1 MVTELYFWHKISKV
15 FIFGHFFCPILTF
28 QKNFTR
34 DFFTLLY
41 NKLNLI
47 LKENSIYI
55 KQIISNNYMSN
66 SNIIIVF
73 DTETTGFSPE
83 RNEIVQL
90 SYILYDTQTQ
100 TVVYAT
106 TQGDDIV
113 NIKGAIPPET
123 TAVHGISKDM
133 TLGKRPI
140 KEHIDQFIQ
149 YCLQAGK
156 FVGHNIKFDIKM
168 ITGQMKKIIKEFP
181 EDKER
186 YDNFLKGFDMV
197 GKSLPEAAYCTM
209 SESQGVCA
217 QLKGTKKLKNEKL
230 MEVHKLLFN
239 QDVGGQLH
247 NALVDISVTLRVFL
261 KLTMNIDICESMTEF
276 TPDVVNVSNNIEIC
290 SLIKPMGISGPI
302 VNVEYSGE
310 LITGLTRVPSGIE
323 EDKINVE
330 TAVKQIASKMAGE
343 IQAQAMSNILGNIP
357 PTTTCTSI
365 SICKSLIVEGTETNE
380 TCDTS
385 SNNQFCS
392 LEGEI
397 RIKPEVKPRPFSKK
411 NKVFPIGGRRKK
423 TKRRRRNKR
432 TIKRR

>member
-1 MVTELYFWHKISKV
+1 
-15 FIFGHFFCPILTF
+15 
-28 QKNFTR
+28 
-34 DFFTLLY
+34 
-41 NKLNLI
+41 
-47 LKENSIYI
+47 
-55 KQIISNNYMSN
+55 MSN

-168 ITGQMKKIIKEFP
+168 ITGQMKKIVKEFP

-197 GKSLPEAAYCTM
+197 GKNLPEAAYCTM

-217 QLKGTKKLKNEKL
+217 ELKGTKKRKNEKL

-290 SLIKPMGISGPI
+290 SLIKPISISGPI
-302 VNVEYSGE
+302 KNVEYSGD
-310 LITGLTRVPSGIE
+310 LITGLTRVPSGVE
-323 EDKINVE
+323 EDKINVD
-330 TAVKQIASKMAGE
+330 TVVKQIASKMASDV
-343 IQAQAMSNILGNIP
+343 QAQAMSNILGKIP

-365 SICKSLIVEGTETNE
+365 SICKSLIVDGTETNE
-380 TCDTS
+380 TCDKS
-385 SNNQFCS
+385 SNNDFCS
-392 LEGEI
+392 IEGSIEGEI
-397 RIKPEVKPRPFSKK
+397 RIKPEKKSGIFSRK
-411 NKVFPIGGRRKK
+411 NKVFPIGGRKKK
-423 TKRRRRNKR
+423 TKRRKNKK
-432 TIKRR
+432 TIKRRR

>member
-1 MVTELYFWHKISKV
+1 
-15 FIFGHFFCPILTF
+15 
-28 QKNFTR
+28 
-34 DFFTLLY
+34 
-41 NKLNLI
+41 
-47 LKENSIYI
+47 
-55 KQIISNNYMSN
+55 MSN

-83 RNEIVQL
+83 KNEIVQL

-113 NIKGAIPPET
+113 NIKGDIPPET

-133 TLGKRPI
+133 TLDKRFI

-149 YCLQAGK
+149 YCTQAGK

-168 ITGQMKKIIKEFP
+168 ITGQIKKIIKEFP
-181 EDKER
+181 QDKER
-186 YDNFLKGFDMV
+186 YNNFLKGFDMV
-197 GKSLPEAAYCTM
+197 GKDLPEAAYCTM
-209 SESQGVCA
+209 SESQGICA
-217 QLKGTKKLKNEKL
+217 ELKGTKKLKNEKL

-290 SLIKPMGISGPI
+290 SLIKPISISRPI

-330 TAVKQIASKMAGE
+330 TAVKQIASKVASDV
-343 IQAQAMSNILGNIP
+343 QAQAMSNILGKIP

-365 SICKSLIVEGTETNE
+365 SICKTLIVDGTETNE

-392 LEGEI
+392 NEGDV
-397 RIKPEVKPRPFSKK
+397 RIKPAIKPRPLLSKK
-411 NKVFPIGGRRKK
+411 NKVFPIGGRKKK
-423 TKRRRRNKR
+423 TKRRKNKR
-432 TIKRR
+432 TIKKRR

>member
-1 MVTELYFWHKISKV
+1 
-15 FIFGHFFCPILTF
+15 
-28 QKNFTR
+28 
-34 DFFTLLY
+34 
-41 NKLNLI
+41 
-47 LKENSIYI
+47 
-55 KQIISNNYMSN
+55 MSN

-168 ITGQMKKIIKEFP
+168 ITGQMKKIVKEFP

-197 GKSLPEAAYCTM
+197 GKNLPEAAYCTM

-217 QLKGTKKLKNEKL
+217 ELKGTKKRKNEKL

-290 SLIKPMGISGPI
+290 SLIKPISISGPI
-302 VNVEYSGE
+302 KNVEYSGE
-310 LITGLTRVPSGIE
+310 LITGLTRVPSGVE
-323 EDKINVE
+323 EDKINVD
-330 TAVKQIASKMAGE
+330 TVVKQIASKMASDV
-343 IQAQAMSNILGNIP
+343 QAQAMSNILGKVP

-365 SICKSLIVEGTETNE
+365 SICKSLIVDGTETNE
-380 TCDTS
+380 TCDKS

-392 LEGEI
+392 IEGSIEGEI
-397 RIKPEVKPRPFSKK
+397 LIKPQIKPRSYSK
-411 NKVFPIGGRRKK
+411 NKVVPLGGRKNK
-423 TKRRRRNKR
+423 TKRRRRNKK
-432 TIKRR
+432 TIKRRRRN

>member
-1 MVTELYFWHKISKV
+1 MYFWHKISKV
-15 FIFGHFFCPILTF
+15 FIFGHFFCPIFTF

>member
-1 MVTELYFWHKISKV
+1 
-15 FIFGHFFCPILTF
+15 
-28 QKNFTR
+28 
-34 DFFTLLY
+34 
-41 NKLNLI
+41 
-47 LKENSIYI
+47 
-55 KQIISNNYMSN
+55 MSN

-83 RNEIVQL
+83 KNEIVQL

-113 NIKGAIPPET
+113 NIKGPIPPDT

-149 YCLQAGK
+149 YCDQAGK

-181 EDKER
+181 QDKER

-197 GKSLPEAAYCTM
+197 GKNLPEAAYCTM
-209 SESQGVCA
+209 SESQGICA

-290 SLIKPMGISGPI
+290 SLIKPMSISGPI
-302 VNVEYSGE
+302 QNVEYSGE

-330 TAVKQIASKMAGE
+330 TVTHKMASKVASDV
-343 IQAQAMSNILGNIP
+343 QAQAMSNILGKIQP
-357 PTTTCTSI
+357 PTTCTSI
-365 SICKSLIVEGTETNE
+365 SICKSLIVNGTETNE
-380 TCDTS
+380 TCDKS

-392 LEGEI
+392 IEGSIEGEI
-397 RIKPEVKPRPFSKK
+397 LIKPQIKPRSYSK
-411 NKVFPIGGRRKK
+411 NKVVPLGGRKKK
-423 TKRRRRNKR
+423 TKRRKNKR
-432 TIKRR
+432 TIKKRRK

>member
-1 MVTELYFWHKISKV
+1 
-15 FIFGHFFCPILTF
+15 
-28 QKNFTR
+28 
-34 DFFTLLY
+34 
-41 NKLNLI
+41 
-47 LKENSIYI
+47 
-55 KQIISNNYMSN
+55 MSN

-168 ITGQMKKIIKEFP
+168 ITGQMKKIVKEFP

-197 GKSLPEAAYCTM
+197 GKNLPEAAYCTM

-217 QLKGTKKLKNEKL
+217 ELKGTKKRKNEKL

-261 KLTMNIDICESMTEF
+261 KLTMNIDICESMTQF

-290 SLIKPMGISGPI
+290 SLIKPISISGPI
-302 VNVEYSGE
+302 KNVEYSGE
-310 LITGLTRVPSGIE
+310 LITGLTRVPSGVE
-323 EDKINVE
+323 EDKINVD
-330 TAVKQIASKMAGE
+330 TVVKQIASKMASDV
-343 IQAQAMSNILGNIP
+343 QAQAMSNILGKIP

-365 SICKSLIVEGTETNE
+365 SICKSLIVDGTETNE
-380 TCDTS
+380 TCDKS

-392 LEGEI
+392 IEGSIEGEI
-397 RIKPEVKPRPFSKK
+397 LIKPQIKPRSYSK
-411 NKVFPIGGRRKK
+411 NKVVPLGGRKNK
-423 TKRRRRNKR
+423 TKRRRRNKK
-432 TIKRR
+432 TIKRRRRN

>member
-1 MVTELYFWHKISKV
+1 
-15 FIFGHFFCPILTF
+15 
-28 QKNFTR
+28 
-34 DFFTLLY
+34 
-41 NKLNLI
+41 
-47 LKENSIYI
+47 
-55 KQIISNNYMSN
+55 MSN

-168 ITGQMKKIIKEFP
+168 ITGQMKKIVKEFP

-197 GKSLPEAAYCTM
+197 GKNLPEAAYCTM

-217 QLKGTKKLKNEKL
+217 ELKGTKKRKNEKL

-276 TPDVVNVSNNIEIC
+276 TPNVVNVSNNLEIC
-290 SLIKPMGISGPI
+290 SLIKPISISGPI
-302 VNVEYSGE
+302 KNVEYSGE
-310 LITGLTRVPSGIE
+310 LITGLTRVPSGVE
-323 EDKINVE
+323 EDKINVD
-330 TAVKQIASKMAGE
+330 TVVKQIASKMASE
-343 IQAQAMSNILGNIP
+343 IQAQAMSNILGKVP
-357 PTTTCTSI
+357 TTTTCTSI
-365 SICKSLIVEGTETNE
+365 SICKSLIVDGTETNE
-380 TCDTS
+380 TCDKS

-392 LEGEI
+392 IEGSIEGEI
-397 RIKPEVKPRPFSKK
+397 LIKPQIKPRSYSK
-411 NKVFPIGGRRKK
+411 NKVVPLGGRKNK
-423 TKRRRRNKR
+423 TKRRRRNKK
-432 TIKRR
+432 TIKRRRRN

>member
-1 MVTELYFWHKISKV
+1 
-15 FIFGHFFCPILTF
+15 
-28 QKNFTR
+28 
-34 DFFTLLY
+34 
-41 NKLNLI
+41 
-47 LKENSIYI
+47 
-55 KQIISNNYMSN
+55 MSN

-83 RNEIVQL
+83 RSEIVQL

-168 ITGQMKKIIKEFP
+168 ITGQMKKIVKEFP

-197 GKSLPEAAYCTM
+197 GKNLPEAAYCTM

-217 QLKGTKKLKNEKL
+217 ELKGTKKRKNEKL

-261 KLTMNIDICESMTEF
+261 KLTMNIDICESMTQF

-290 SLIKPMGISGPI
+290 SLIKPISISGPI
-302 VNVEYSGE
+302 QNVEYSGE

-323 EDKINVE
+323 EDKINVD
-330 TAVKQIASKMAGE
+330 TVVKQIASKMASDV
-343 IQAQAMSNILGNIP
+343 QAQAMSNILGKIP

-365 SICKSLIVEGTETNE
+365 SICKSLIVDGTETNE
-380 TCDTS
+380 TCDKS

-392 LEGEI
+392 IEGSIEGEI
-397 RIKPEVKPRPFSKK
+397 LIKPQIKPRSYSK
-411 NKVFPIGGRRKK
+411 NKVVPLGGRKNK
-423 TKRRRRNKR
+423 TKRRRRNKK
-432 TIKRR
+432 TIKRRRRN

>member
-1 MVTELYFWHKISKV
+1 
-15 FIFGHFFCPILTF
+15 
-28 QKNFTR
+28 
-34 DFFTLLY
+34 
-41 NKLNLI
+41 
-47 LKENSIYI
+47 
-55 KQIISNNYMSN
+55 MSN

-83 RNEIVQL
+83 KNEIVQL

-113 NIKGAIPPET
+113 NIKGDIPPET

-133 TLGKRPI
+133 TLDKRFI

-149 YCLQAGK
+149 YCTQAGK

-168 ITGQMKKIIKEFP
+168 ITGQIKKIIKEFP
-181 EDKER
+181 QDKER

-197 GKSLPEAAYCTM
+197 GKDLPEAAYCTM
-209 SESQGVCA
+209 SESQGICA
-217 QLKGTKKLKNEKL
+217 ELKGTKKLKNEKL

-290 SLIKPMGISGPI
+290 SLIKPISISRPI
-302 VNVEYSGE
+302 VNIEYSGE

-323 EDKINVE
+323 EDKINVD
-330 TAVKQIASKMAGE
+330 TTVKQIASKVASDV
-343 IQAQAMSNILGNIP
+343 QAQAMSNILGKIP

-365 SICKSLIVEGTETNE
+365 SICKTLIVDGTETNE

-392 LEGEI
+392 IEGDI
-397 RIKPEVKPRPFSKK
+397 RIKPEIKPRPLLSKK
-411 NKVFPIGGRRKK
+411 NKVFPIGGRKKK
-423 TKRRRRNKR
+423 TKRRKNKR
-432 TIKRR
+432 TIKKRR

>member
-1 MVTELYFWHKISKV
+1 
-15 FIFGHFFCPILTF
+15 
-28 QKNFTR
+28 
-34 DFFTLLY
+34 
-41 NKLNLI
+41 
-47 LKENSIYI
+47 
-55 KQIISNNYMSN
+55 MSN

-83 RNEIVQL
+83 KNEIVQL

-100 TVVYAT
+100 TVIYAT

-113 NIKGAIPPET
+113 NIKGAIPPDT
-123 TAVHGISKDM
+123 TAVHGISKVM
-133 TLGKRPI
+133 TLDKRPI

-149 YCLQAGK
+149 YCNQAGK

-168 ITGQMKKIIKEFP
+168 IAGQMKKIIKDSP
-181 EDKER
+181 QDKER
-186 YDNFLKGFDMV
+186 YEDFLKGFDMV
-197 GKSLPEAAYCTM
+197 GKNLPEAAYCTM

-290 SLIKPMGISGPI
+290 SLINPVRISGPI
-302 VNVEYSGE
+302 QNVEYSGE

-330 TAVKQIASKMAGE
+330 TVVKKMASKVASE
-343 IQAQAMSNILGNIP
+343 VQAQAMSNILGKVQP
-357 PTTTCTSI
+357 PTTCTSI
-365 SICKSLIVEGTETNE
+365 SICKSLIVDGTETNE
-380 TCDTS
+380 TCNKS
-385 SNNQFCS
+385 SNNDFCS
-392 LEGEI
+392 IEGEI
-397 RIKPEVKPRPFSKK
+397 RIKPSIKSNPFSRK
-411 NKVFPIGGRRKK
+411 NKVHPIGGRKNK
-423 TKRRRRNKR
+423 TKRRRNKSRKVKKHRKR
-432 TIKRR
+432 T

>member
-1 MVTELYFWHKISKV
+1 
-15 FIFGHFFCPILTF
+15 
-28 QKNFTR
+28 
-34 DFFTLLY
+34 
-41 NKLNLI
+41 
-47 LKENSIYI
+47 
-55 KQIISNNYMSN
+55 MSN

-168 ITGQMKKIIKEFP
+168 ITGQMKKIVKEFP

-186 YDNFLKGFDMV
+186 YDNFLKGFDMI

-217 QLKGTKKLKNEKL
+217 ELKGTKKRKNEKL

-261 KLTMNIDICESMTEF
+261 KLTMNIDICESMTQF
-276 TPDVVNVSNNIEIC
+276 NPDVVNVSNNIEIC
-290 SLIKPMGISGPI
+290 SLIKPINISAPI
-302 VNVEYSGE
+302 ENVEYSGE
-310 LITGLTRVPSGIE
+310 LITGLTRVPSGLE
-323 EDKINVE
+323 EQTINVE
-330 TAVKQIASKMAGE
+330 TVVKQMANKVASE
-343 IQAQAMSNILGNIP
+343 VQEQAMSNILGKIP

-365 SICKSLIVEGTETNE
+365 SICKSLIVDGIETNE
-380 TCDTS
+380 SCDKS
-385 SNNQFCS
+385 SNNDFCS

-397 RIKPEVKPRPFSKK
+397 RIKPEKKPGIFSRK
-411 NKVFPIGGRRKK
+411 NKVFPIGGRKKK
-423 TKRRRRNKR
+423 TKRRKNKK
-432 TIKRR
+432 TIKRRRRN

>member
-1 MVTELYFWHKISKV
+1 
-15 FIFGHFFCPILTF
+15 
-28 QKNFTR
+28 
-34 DFFTLLY
+34 
-41 NKLNLI
+41 
-47 LKENSIYI
+47 
-55 KQIISNNYMSN
+55 MSN

-100 TVVYAT
+100 TVIYAT

-113 NIKGAIPPET
+113 NIKGRIPPET
-123 TAVHGISKDM
+123 TSVHGISKSM

-149 YCLQAGK
+149 YCAQAGK

-168 ITGQMKKIIKEFP
+168 ITGQMKKIVKEFP
-181 EDKER
+181 QDKER
-186 YDNFLKGFDMV
+186 YDDFLKGFDMV

-209 SESQGVCA
+209 SESQGICA

-261 KLTMNIDICESMTEF
+261 KLIMNIDICDSMTEF
-276 TPDVVNVSNNIEIC
+276 TPDVINVSNNLEIC
-290 SLIKPMGISGPI
+290 SLIKPISISGPI
-302 VNVEYSGE
+302 QNVEYSGE

-330 TAVKQIASKMAGE
+330 TIVQKMASKVASDV
-343 IQAQAMSNILGNIP
+343 QAQAMSNILGKVQP
-357 PTTTCTSI
+357 PTICTSI
-365 SICKSLIVEGTETNE
+365 SICKSLIVDGTETNE
-380 TCDTS
+380 SCVKS
-385 SNNQFCS
+385 SNNDFCS
-392 LEGEI
+392 VEGEI
-397 RIKPEVKPRPFSKK
+397 RIKPEIKLKAFSKK
-411 NKVFPIGGRRKK
+411 NKVFPIGGRKKK
-423 TKRRRRNKR
+423 TKRRKNRRTNKR
-432 TIKRR
+432 RHK